1 MSEPTTLCPS
11 CAAPLAAPY
20 CAACGQ
26 RAPRSADF
34 TLSSF
39 AKQLWEEVSGSDSR
53 LWQTVLGLF
62 RPGVLTNAY
71 LQYRWRQYLPP
82 LRLYLLVS
90 AVFFLLA
97 WGAYFDIQVQDMRHA
112 PAGTVPPE
120 LRALFADP
128 TTADQISQ
136 WSASF
141 RFVGVLALGLLVKL
155 LHWRKRMP
163 IGRHLVFATHYYCA
177 DFAIYLLGAPVLYL
191 APAEAYMDVAQV
203 VTFAGIAWLAWWAV
217 LADRRVYGGGW
228 AGNVLR
234 GLVIL
239 AADAL
244 ISVMAGQFALL
255 AVFIRHA

>member
-1 MSEPTTLCPS
+1 MAAPDITTLCPS

-26 RAPRSADF
+26 RAPRSSDF
-34 TLSSF
+34 TLKSF
-39 AKQLWEEVSGSDSR
+39 VKQLWEEVSGSDSR

-82 LRLYLLVS
+82 LRLYLMMS
-90 AVFFLLA
+90 ALFFLLA
-97 WGAYFDIQVQDMRHA
+97 WGAYFEMQAQGMRSA
-112 PAGTVPPE
+112 PAE
-120 LRALFADP
+120 LKALFADP
-128 TTADQISQ
+128 GTAERISQ
-136 WSASF
+136 WTASF
-141 RFVGVLALGLLVKL
+141 RFLGVLALGVLVAL
-155 LHWRKRMP
+155 LHWRKRLP

-177 DFAIYLLGAPVLYL
+177 DYAIYLLGTPLLYL
-191 APAEAYMDVAQV
+191 APAEAYMRVAQG
-203 VTFAGIAWLAWWAV
+203 VTFGGIAWLAWWAV

-239 AADAL
+239 GADMM
-244 ISVMAGQFALL
+244 ISVLAGQFALV
-255 AVFIRHA
+255 AVFLTRG